1 MPRPE
6 TSSTNNAS
14 CEVEALRQQVE
25 ALTLENEHLKL
36 LVAKYRRM
44 HFGQKAES
52 QEQLGQ
58 LDLAL
63 AYDPLA
69 IQVAESMKPS
79 PVANDAAVEKR
90 SSKRKPFPETL
101 PRETVK
107 YMPQATCCPDCG
119 GQFKPL
125 GEDVSEMLEYVPAS
139 FKVVRHVR
147 PKLACVHCATLRR
160 RMHRHGRFRAEWP
173 DRPCWHTCW
182 SGSSAITCRSIG
194 RVPFMPG
201 VVWAWI
207 ARCSPNGWAIAMN
220 CCPRWSRRSGVM
232 CWAAPRS
239 MRMTPRY
246 PSSLQV
252 KAEPRPHVYGRM
264 FGMIARL
271 AAMILR
277 RSGLPTPKT
286 GRGAILANT

>member
-1 MPRPE
+1 MRRLR
-6 TSSTNNAS
+6 SAQAS
-14 CEVEALRQQVE
+14 ASLSR
-25 ALTLENEHLKL
+25 
-36 LVAKYRRM
+36 
-44 HFGQKAES
+44 
-52 QEQLGQ
+52 
-58 LDLAL
+58 
-63 AYDPLA
+63 
-69 IQVAESMKPS
+69 KPCR
-79 PVANDAAVEKR
+79 AKR
-90 SSKRKPFPETL
+90 SSTCRRQPVARTAAGSSSRWARMSRKCSSMCPPVSRSFAMSDRNWPAYT
-101 PRETVK
+101 
-107 YMPQATCCPDCG
+107 AT
-119 GQFKPL
+119 
-125 GEDVSEMLEYVPAS
+125 
-139 FKVVRHVR
+139 
-147 PKLACVHCATLRR
+147 TLRR

-207 ARCSPNGWAIAMN
+207 ARGSPNGWAIAMN